1 MEKDRINTLS
11 PSLSHPQNQSFDVKA
26 VTTVSAHKNLR
37 YALTVISTILFCF
50 ACSIAVAAQ
59 TPEPTAADSPD
70 VKTDLSNVK
79 DFRPLFEERER
90 LIGEISKL
98 DRDIDSLQSE
108 VLTLKPIS
116 VLKKKIVDADAVL
129 ATLNKQLTATPTDE
143 KLINDIKLEEN
154 LKQEL
159 NEDIVTTNT
168 SKQTFA
174 VWQKDKEDKRR
185 RLFAVEQKIA
195 SLFDASRDVNQFR
208 SNATYTFGILVFI
221 VVGGFYVIAWYK
233 QGVATTIFAGELGM
247 QFITLFLIVIAIIL
261 FGIMGTLE
269 GKELSALL
277 GGLSGYILGR
287 AGTKSSTTPPT
298 DPNQNGK
305 TQDNTQTVTKGSA
318 TSPTEPKQNGK
329 TQGDTQTEQPLT

>member
-1 MEKDRINTLS
+1 VEKEPLAPPPQTGHRSFQSLPVIT
-11 PSLSHPQNQSFDVKA
+11 PSA
-26 VTTVSAHKNLR
+26 LR
-37 YALTVISTILFCF
+37 CARTVISTILFLL
-50 ACSIAVAAQ
+50 ACTIAVSAQ
-59 TPEPTAADSPD
+59 TPEPTVADSPD

-90 LIGEISKL
+90 LIGEISKI
-98 DRDIDSLQSE
+98 DREIDNLQSE
-108 VLTLKPIS
+108 ILTLKPIS
-116 VLKKKIVDADAVL
+116 VLKKNIEKADGVL
-129 ATLNKQLTATPTDE
+129 ATLNKQLAATPTDE

-154 LKQEL
+154 QKQKFMD
-159 NEDIVTTNT
+159 DISTTNT
-168 SKQTFA
+168 SKQNFA
-174 VWQKDKEDKRR
+174 AWQKDKEDKRR
-185 RLFAVEQKIA
+185 RLFSVEQKIA

-233 QGVATTIFAGELGM
+233 HGVAETIFAGELGM

-287 AGTKSSTTPPT
+287 AGSTKRSATPPT
-298 DPNQNGK
+298 D
-305 TQDNTQTVTKGSA
+305 
-318 TSPTEPKQNGK
+318 PKQNGK
-329 TQGDTQTEQPLT
+329 TQNDTQTEEPVT